1 MHACK
6 PGPAVGP
13 TALPPH
19 DTTAAGITCVYFGG
33 GRPSSE
39 ASLLVCWSLN
49 SIMQILTN
57 SLPGSC
63 DDAADFT
70 CEDGLAS
77 LNGIALCNDE
87 APRVRFA
94 LGG

>member
-1 MHACK
+1 
-6 PGPAVGP
+6 
-13 TALPPH
+13 
-19 DTTAAGITCVYFGG
+19 
-33 GRPSSE
+33 
-39 ASLLVCWSLN
+39 
-49 SIMQILTN
+49 MQILTN